1 MNIASPLVNLAL
13 EISGCS
19 YIVHVNGG
27 LVSMN
32 LMDTGANETNPINHW
47 LRSGLNELNI
57 QIYRWPQARGRPDTT
72 SIKAS
77 VTLGDNRT
85 PDAEPTTALTVVYS
99 AAADEQSD
107 PFRGSSRSGQFDS
120 SDGYRSSS
128 TGDLLVDPPQSTQL
142 TGRAS
147 LVQTLTRTFSMD
159 LPFPEWAFF
168 RGETVR
174 QWWEYKDDADER
186 PTYDQIEAAYE
197 KLHDLLARREVTAF
211 LNACE
216 ERSRETDL
224 AYYKKPGSTRD
235 RLKTL
240 LESAINDPSV
250 ELIDV
255 VLKPGETP
263 WRYTVGTTGKVIG
276 LTLGR
281 MASPILRFD
290 MKDDTPFSLIFPVYF
305 RKENGRFI
313 VTR

>member
-57 QIYRWPQARGRPDTT
+57 QIYRWPEARGRPDTT

-77 VTLGDNRT
+77 VTIGDSSA
-85 PDAEPTTALTVVYS
+85 PDAEPTTALTLVYS
-99 AAADEQSD
+99 AEADEQAD
-107 PFRGSSRSGQFDS
+107 PFRGSSPSGRFDS
-120 SDGYRSSS
+120 STGYRFAT
-128 TGDLLVDPPQSTQL
+128 TGDLQVDPPQSTQL

-147 LVQTLTRTFSMD
+147 LVQSLTRTFSMD

-168 RGETVR
+168 KGETVR
-174 QWWEYKDDADER
+174 QWWEYKDNADR
-186 PTYDQIEAAYE
+186 QPTYDQIEAAYA
-197 KLHDLLARREVTAF
+197 KLRDLLARGEVTAF

-224 AYYKKPGSTRD
+224 AYYKKPGSTRE

-255 VLKPGETP
+255 IVKPGETP

-290 MKDDTPFSLIFPVYF
+290 MKDDTPFSLIFPVFF
-305 RKENGRFI
+305 RKEGGRFI